1 MNIVLFGPPGAGKG
15 TQAKLICEKYFLNH
29 LSTGDLLRK
38 ESSKETS
45 LGIQIKNTINDGKLV
60 SNETT
65 IELIK
70 QFIDENKNNKKGFL
84 FDGFPRNKKQAELL
98 DHLMVS
104 INEKILCVI
113 LLNVNEDVLKERIMN
128 RSTTEGR
135 SDDNLETLSK
145 RLHTYSSE
153 TEPLIEYYS
162 SQNLVRKV
170 LGTGAIS
177 DINQGISSHIEASLN
192 AWPIDQ

>member
-60 SNETT
+60 SNEMT

-192 AWPIDQ
+192 A

>member
-1 MNIVLFGPPGAGKG
+1 MNIILFGPPGAGKG
-15 TQAKLICEKYFLNH
+15 TQAKLICEKYILNH
-29 LSTGDLLRK
+29 LSTGDLLRE
-38 ESSKETS
+38 ESSKGTN
-45 LGIQIKNTINDGKLV
+45 LGIEIKNTINDGKLV

-70 QFIDENKNNKKGFL
+70 KFINENKNNKKGFL

-98 DHLMVS
+98 DRLMAS

-113 LLNVNEDVLKERIMN
+113 LLNVNDDVLKERIMN
-128 RSTTEGR
+128 RSTKEGR

-162 SQNLVRKV
+162 SQKLVRKV

-192 AWPIDQ
+192 A

>member
-15 TQAKLICEKYFLNH
+15 TQAKLICEKYYLNH

-70 QFIDENKNNKKGFL
+70 HFIDENKNNKKGFL

-177 DINQGISSHIEASLN
+177 DINQGINSHIEASLN
-192 AWPIDQ
+192 A

>member
-45 LGIQIKNTINDGKLV
+45 LGMQIKKTINDGKLV

-70 QFIDENKNNKKGFL
+70 QFINENKNNKKGFL

-98 DHLMVS
+98 DHLMES

-128 RSTTEGR
+128 RSATEGR

-170 LGTGAIS
+170 HGTGEIS
-177 DINQGISSHIEASLN
+177 DINQGISSYIEASLN
-192 AWPIDQ
+192 A

>member
-70 QFIDENKNNKKGFL
+70 QFIDENKSNKKGFL

-192 AWPIDQ
+192 A

>member
-70 QFIDENKNNKKGFL
+70 QFINENKNNKKGFL

-98 DHLMVS
+98 DHLMES

-128 RSTTEGR
+128 RSATEGR

-170 LGTGAIS
+170 NGTGEIS

-192 AWPIDQ
+192 A

>member
-29 LSTGDLLRK
+29 LSTGDLLRN
-38 ESSKETS
+38 ESSKKTS

-170 LGTGAIS
+170 DGTGEIS

-192 AWPIDQ
+192 A

>member
-70 QFIDENKNNKKGFL
+70 QFINENKNNNKGFL

-98 DHLMVS
+98 DHLMES

-192 AWPIDQ
+192 A

>member
-113 LLNVNEDVLKERIMN
+113 FLNVNEDVLKERIMN

-192 AWPIDQ
+192 A

>member
-38 ESSKETS
+38 ESSKETR

-60 SNETT
+60 SNEMT

-70 QFIDENKNNKKGFL
+70 QFIDENKNKKKGLL

-192 AWPIDQ
+192 A

>member
-65 IELIK
+65 IELIE

-192 AWPIDQ
+192 A

>member
-38 ESSKETS
+38 ESIKETS

-192 AWPIDQ
+192 A

>member
-70 QFIDENKNNKKGFL
+70 QFINENKNNNNNKGFL

-98 DHLMVS
+98 DHLMES

-170 LGTGAIS
+170 DGTGEIS
-177 DINQGISSHIEASLN
+177 DINQGISSHVEASLN
-192 AWPIDQ
+192 A

>member
-84 FDGFPRNKKQAELL
+84 FDGFPRNKRQAELL

-192 AWPIDQ
+192 A

>member
-29 LSTGDLLRK
+29 LSTGDLLRN
-38 ESSKETS
+38 ESSKKTS

-177 DINQGISSHIEASLN
+177 DINQGINSHIEASLN
-192 AWPIDQ
+192 A

>member
-84 FDGFPRNKKQAELL
+84 FDGFPRNKQQAELL

-192 AWPIDQ
+192 A

>member
-135 SDDNLETLSK
+135 SDDNLQTLSK

-192 AWPIDQ
+192 A

>member
-45 LGIQIKNTINDGKLV
+45 LGTQIKNTINDGKLV

-70 QFIDENKNNKKGFL
+70 QFINENKNNKKGFL

-98 DHLMVS
+98 DHLMES

-135 SDDNLETLSK
+135 SDDNMETLSK

-170 LGTGAIS
+170 DGTGEIS
-177 DINQGISSHIEASLN
+177 DINQGISSHVEASLN
-192 AWPIDQ
+192 A

>member
-70 QFIDENKNNKKGFL
+70 QFINENKNNNKGFL

-98 DHLMVS
+98 DHLMES

-162 SQNLVRKV
+162 SKNLVRKV
-170 LGTGAIS
+170 HGTGEIS
-177 DINQGISSHIEASLN
+177 HINQGISSHIEASLN
-192 AWPIDQ
+192 A

>member
-1 MNIVLFGPPGAGKG
+1 MNIILFGPPGAGKG
-15 TQAKLICEKYFLNH
+15 TQAKLICEKYILNH

-65 IELIK
+65 IKLIK

-98 DHLMVS
+98 DHLMAS

-113 LLNVNEDVLKERIMN
+113 LLNVNEDVLKDRIMN
-128 RSTTEGR
+128 RSTIEGR

-192 AWPIDQ
+192 A

>member
-15 TQAKLICEKYFLNH
+15 TQAKLICEKYLLNH

-38 ESSKETS
+38 ESSKETN

-104 INEKILCVI
+104 IDEKILCVI

-128 RSTTEGR
+128 RSATEGR

-170 LGTGAIS
+170 HGTGEIS
-177 DINQGISSHIEASLN
+177 DINQGINSHIEASLN
-192 AWPIDQ
+192 A

>member
-1 MNIVLFGPPGAGKG
+1 MNIILFGPPGAGKG

-70 QFIDENKNNKKGFL
+70 QFIHENKNNKKGFL

-170 LGTGAIS
+170 HVTGEIN
-177 DINQGISSHIEASLN
+177 DINQGINSHIEASLN
-192 AWPIDQ
+192 A

>member
-15 TQAKLICEKYFLNH
+15 TQAKLICKRYFLNH

-70 QFIDENKNNKKGFL
+70 QFINENKNYNKGFL

-98 DHLMVS
+98 DHFMAS
-104 INEKILCVI
+104 IDEKILCVI
-113 LLNVNEDVLKERIMN
+113 LLYVNEDILKERIMN
-128 RSTTEGR
+128 RSATEGR
-135 SDDNLETLSK
+135 SDDNLETLTK
-145 RLHTYSSE
+145 RLRTYSTE

-170 LGTGAIS
+170 LGTGEIS
-177 DINQGISSHIEASLN
+177 KINQGISLLIEDSLN
-192 AWPIDQ
+192 A

>member
-70 QFIDENKNNKKGFL
+70 QFINENKNNNKGFL

-98 DHLMVS
+98 DHLMES

-177 DINQGISSHIEASLN
+177 AVSYTHLTL
-192 AWPIDQ
+192 PTIDPV

>member
-170 LGTGAIS
+170 QGAGDIS
-177 DINQGISSHIEASLN
+177 DINQGINSHIEASLN
-192 AWPIDQ
+192 A

>member
-70 QFIDENKNNKKGFL
+70 QFINENKNNKKGFL

-98 DHLMVS
+98 DHLMES

-128 RSTTEGR
+128 RSATEGR

-177 DINQGISSHIEASLN
+177 DINQGISSHIEASFN
-192 AWPIDQ
+192 A

>member
-70 QFIDENKNNKKGFL
+70 QFINENKNNKKGFL

-98 DHLMVS
+98 DHLMES

-170 LGTGAIS
+170 HGTGEIS
-177 DINQGISSHIEASLN
+177 HINQGISSHIEASLN
-192 AWPIDQ
+192 A

>member
-1 MNIVLFGPPGAGKG
+1 MNIILFGPPGAGKG
-15 TQAKLICEKYFLNH
+15 TQAKLICKKYLLNH

-38 ESSKETS
+38 ESIKETN
-45 LGIQIKNTINDGKLV
+45 LGIKIKNTINNGKLV

-70 QFIDENKNNKKGFL
+70 KFIDENKNTRKGFL

-98 DHLMVS
+98 DYLMAS

-113 LLNVNEDVLKERIMN
+113 LLNVGDDVLKKRIMN
-128 RSTTEGR
+128 RSAKEGR
-135 SDDNLETLSK
+135 SDDNLEILSK

-153 TEPLIEYYS
+153 TKPLIEYYS
-162 SQNLVRKV
+162 SQNLVKEV
-170 LGTGAIS
+170 HGTGEIS

-192 AWPIDQ
+192 A

>member
-1 MNIVLFGPPGAGKG
+1 MNIILFGPPGAGKG
-15 TQAKLICEKYFLNH
+15 TQAKLICKKYNLNH
-29 LSTGDLLRK
+29 LSTGDLLRI

-60 SNETT
+60 SNET
-65 IELIK
+65 IMQLIK
-70 QFIDENKNNKKGFL
+70 RFINEKKNNKNGIL

-98 DHLMVS
+98 DHLMTS
-104 INEKILCVI
+104 IDEKILCVI
-113 LLNVNEDVLKERIMN
+113 LLNVNEDVLKERILN
-128 RSTTEGR
+128 RSEKEGR

-162 SQNLVRKV
+162 TKNLVRKV
-170 LGTGAIS
+170 HGTGEIS
-177 DINQGISSHIEASLN
+177 EINQSISSHIEASLN
-192 AWPIDQ
+192 A

>member
-1 MNIVLFGPPGAGKG
+1 MAESDFSVNFCASI
-15 TQAKLICEKYFLNH
+15 
-29 LSTGDLLRK
+29 SDLLRK

-70 QFIDENKNNKKGFL
+70 QFINENKNNKKGFL

-98 DHLMVS
+98 DHLMES

-135 SDDNLETLSK
+135 SDDNMETLSK

-170 LGTGAIS
+170 DGTGEIS
-177 DINQGISSHIEASLN
+177 DINQGISSHVEASLN
-192 AWPIDQ
+192 A

>member
-1 MNIVLFGPPGAGKG
+1 MNIILFGPPGAGKG
-15 TQAKLICEKYFLNH
+15 TQAKLICEKYLLNH

-70 QFIDENKNNKKGFL
+70 QFINENKNNKNGIL

-98 DHLMVS
+98 DHLMTS
-104 INEKILCVI
+104 IDEKIQCVI
-113 LLNVNEDVLKERIMN
+113 LINVNEDVLKERILN
-128 RSTTEGR
+128 RSEKEGR

-162 SQNLVRKV
+162 TQNLVRKV
-170 LGTGAIS
+170 HGTGEIS
-177 DINQGISSHIEASLN
+177 EINQGISSYIEASLN
-192 AWPIDQ
+192 A

>member
-38 ESSKETS
+38 ESRKETS

-70 QFIDENKNNKKGFL
+70 QFIDENKNNNKGFL

-192 AWPIDQ
+192 A

>member
-1 MNIVLFGPPGAGKG
+1 MNIVLFGPPGAGNG

-84 FDGFPRNKKQAELL
+84 FDGFPRNKQQAELL
-98 DHLMVS
+98 DHLMAS
-104 INEKILCVI
+104 IDEKILCVI

-170 LGTGAIS
+170 HGIGEIN
-177 DINQGISSHIEASLN
+177 DINQGINSHIEASLN
-192 AWPIDQ
+192 A

>member
-15 TQAKLICEKYFLNH
+15 TQAKLICEKYLLNH

-65 IELIK
+65 IQLIK

-192 AWPIDQ
+192 A

>member
-70 QFIDENKNNKKGFL
+70 QFINKNKNNKNKKGFL

-98 DHLMVS
+98 DNLMSS
-104 INEKILCVI
+104 IDEKILCVI

-128 RSTTEGR
+128 RSATEGR
-135 SDDNLETLSK
+135 SDDNMETLSK

-153 TEPLIEYYS
+153 TKPLIEYYS

-170 LGTGAIS
+170 HGTGEIY

-192 AWPIDQ
+192 A

>member
-70 QFIDENKNNKKGFL
+70 QFINENKNNKKGFL

-98 DHLMVS
+98 DHLMES

-170 LGTGAIS
+170 DGTGEIS
-177 DINQGISSHIEASLN
+177 DINQGISSHVEASLN
-192 AWPIDQ
+192 A

>member
-70 QFIDENKNNKKGFL
+70 QFINENKNNKKGFL

-98 DHLMVS
+98 DHLMAS
-104 INEKILCVI
+104 IDEKILCVI

-192 AWPIDQ
+192 A

>member
-70 QFIDENKNNKKGFL
+70 QFINENKNNKKGFL

-98 DHLMVS
+98 DHLMES

-170 LGTGAIS
+170 DGTGEIS

-192 AWPIDQ
+192 A